1 MSRVIKPESA
11 ASMRNHLLRQVATV
25 LHEGRSDNLSEQDFQ
40 DMVAFIVLALRQII
54 ISIDQTTTAWEK
66 RGYWL
71 KADRFRLDWN
81 WVNLSS
87 QKLEAILEENRF
99 QEAYQVLGELAG
111 GMQGIQPRKSLQAR
125 FWVGSWKQWENE
137 GR

>member
-1 MSRVIKPESA
+1 LSRVIKPESA
-11 ASMRNHLLRQVATV
+11 ASMRNRLLRQVATV
-25 LHEGRSDNLSEQDFQ
+25 LHEGRSDHLTEQDLQ

-111 GMQGIQPRKSLQAR
+111 GMQGIQPRKNVQAR
-125 FWVGSWKQWENE
+125 FWVGAWKQWENE